1 MPAREADAP
10 FDEEGRPSKSQLK
23 RDAHELQKLGDDL
36 AALPEARLD
45 ELPMDDRLREA
56 VMTLRETRSHEGRRR
71 QLQFVGKLMRLAD
84 AEPLREAVARIR
96 LGGARDSLRLH
107 EIERWRAELLAD
119 DEALT
124 RWAAG
129 HPGSDLQQL
138 RSLVRQARSDRVPD
152 AAPGAAQRQGRAFRE
167 IFQFIQRALA
177 DASAL
182 TDGDRAAAPND
193 DEDEH
198 VR

>member
-23 RDAHELQKLGDDL
+23 REAHELQKLGDDL
-36 AALPEARLD
+36 AALPEARLA

-56 VMTLRETRSHEGRRR
+56 VMTLRQTRSHEGRRR
-71 QLQFVGKLMRLAD
+71 QLQFVGKLMRQAD

-138 RSLVRQARSDRVPD
+138 RSLVRQARTDRVPD
-152 AAPGAAQRQGRAFRE
+152 AAPGVAQRQGRAFRE
-167 IFQFIQRALA
+167 IFQFIQQALA
-177 DASAL
+177 DAAAL
-182 TDGDRAAAPND
+182 TDGDRAPASTD